1 MKGVGYENPP
11 VVPILENSCI
21 GDGIIKDVTC
31 MVVDEANTSTFDI
44 TPIWM
49 KSPRQTYDKTIVEAV
64 GILLDP
70 IITENGGLQEQSKKG
85 VKTCKCGSESHFR
98 RSHKVCPLN
107 PKNCRY
113 QTNFKWSG
121 TKLIG
126 LKGLKRMLKKQDNK
140 MYKNH
145 LEPDP
150 CIKSDDEKLDTDPV
164 PVLGLVPVLYILNTS
179 KEMNSL
185 ENASS
190 KNNSANEKDPK
201 LKESEPE
208 YYRPTFT
215 KIEENFELTYE
226 PVIDVHSRN
235 FKAAETTLKIFSS
248 DNKEERPPTPLVMV
262 EHYFNDALIQGIVNS
277 SNAYV
282 FERKRREPILS
293 AWKKKNATKEI
304 TPSGILQ
311 FLAILHYIGIV
322 RLPSKTFYWS
332 KGYHWMSSHPIC
344 STNGVSPT

>member
-1 MKGVGYENPP
+1 MCV
-11 VVPILENSCI
+11 
-21 GDGIIKDVTC
+21 
-31 MVVDEANTSTFDI
+31 MVDETNTSTFDI
-44 TPIWM
+44 TLIQINISTKNDNRTDPVLQ
-49 KSPRQTYDKTIVEAV
+49 SPYQTYDKTLVEAA
-64 GILLDP
+64 GILIDP
-70 IITENGGLQEQSKKG
+70 IITENGGLQEQSKNLSKHANVGLNLSFNVVTRTVPLIQRIVNHKPTSEG
-85 VKTCKCGSESHFR
+85 VVQKIVS
-98 RSHKVCPLN
+98 
-107 PKNCRY
+107 
-113 QTNFKWSG
+113 
-121 TKLIG
+121 
-126 LKGLKRMLKKQDNK
+126 KGLIRMLKKQDNK